1 MCVRVFVCVYEYV
14 RESTALPGRPLVEA
28 HSSGE
33 MLSKQHTVLFYC
45 LLLQL
50 AVFFLAAG
58 APRGEIWRGMQ
69 QEDVR

>member
-1 MCVRVFVCVYEYV
+1 MCVQVCVPVCE
-14 RESTALPGRPLVEA
+14 ALPGRLLVQA

-33 MLSKQHTVLFYC
+33 MLSQQCTAPFYC